1 MKNIGIIKKSH
12 LASILNSNI
21 ISETNESYLHEL
33 LDTPYYEID
42 VAEDD
47 TVLIDYDTLETYD
60 VDHIYNISHNIDS
73 LKINFLNFEKYLP
86 KNDIHIESLCIHA
99 RYINTILEDP
109 KHEFYN
115 IALELYYEIHLVK
128 FTKNIN
134 ERIEKEAHIKQLQ
147 SKIFPKNYTYITDN
161 FIDFLKKKQ
170 IKNLELGWLPLSDED
185 INNLN
190 KIKSLECIILQYNH
204 NSTIK
209 NLSDLK
215 VKELIIYGNILSELP
230 DLGNNKKIKEL
241 DFSGNSLS
249 NIDFNKIPQNLN
261 SLNIDNNLIT
271 EIDISNINSKI
282 EYLSLNDNLLTKFIC
297 KEINNSIQYL
307 SLRNNNLVINEV
319 FYHFIDIMFPNL
331 AYVDLRENNFQ
342 DRFGIEYINSNS
354 DDNQL
359 LFIKEYLNII
369 DKNYPILDEEK
380 DYKKFTNYVTLTWTH
395 SKIPFLLILKNIQ
408 NRLEDYLREITNKI
422 FHEYG
427 VYFCIS
433 NKLAINIT
441 INKNSLILNIS
452 SDSEFLLTD
461 YYFKYLNL
469 IYNEIEYRSNIK
481 IIPTIDTSKKIN
493 KSVNYLKKIYG
504 MDYTFGS
511 TKKIDII
518 KIDTNDTPKLLIL
531 NNKSIATHYESLDNV
546 VAVVITSKTA
556 SIYCIN
562 EKNQIHNTIDIYKK
576 NKKCFEL
583 ILRTSDEKE
592 NLKLTLMNP
601 YLDENQ
607 FIETFVYIDNDVKK
621 KVNIL
626 INSKH
631 FSFDET
637 NIISK
642 NPTSI
647 HPQLIINELHKINIH
662 NNTLSFTS

>member
-21 ISETNESYLHEL
+21 ISETNESYLDEL

-109 KHEFYN
+109 KHKFYN

-504 MDYTFGS
+504 VDYTFGS

-546 VAVVITSKTA
+546 VAVIITSKTA

-562 EKNQIHNTIDIYKK
+562 EKNQIHNTIDVYKK
-576 NKKCFEL
+576 HKKCFEL
-583 ILRTSDEKE
+583 ILRTSNEKE

-607 FIETFVYIDNDVKK
+607 FIETFVYIDNDVRK

-642 NPTSI
+642 NPTSV
-647 HPQLIINELHKINIH
+647 HPQLIINELHKITIH

>member
-21 ISETNESYLHEL
+21 ISETNESYLGEL

-60 VDHIYNISHNIDS
+60 VNHIYNISHNIDS
-73 LKINFLNFEKYLP
+73 LKINFLNFEEYLP

-204 NSTIK
+204 NSTNK